1 MNIINPYIHG
11 GDEVAFDGFG
21 NASRSFDGVSDYI
34 DLGDSNDFSF
44 GDGSNDSPFSI
55 SAWIKPNAHSFR
67 ILTKYNNDT
76 TTREYTFT
84 TDSSNRLIAYLY
96 DQSSSSAIVRRCSSN
111 LMSNY
116 FGQWVHVVMTYDGSS
131 TITGLKCFINAV
143 REDDL
148 DGGFGNYVSMEN
160 TNESAKI
167 GVNGSTAYS
176 NGNIADVR
184 LYNSELS
191 TTDISD
197 LYNGTNITTNLVGHW
212 IKDTPSLLDHAGSND
227 GTNYGSSWSPD
238 NPSPA
243 VEFGDASRSF
253 DGSDDY
259 INIGDV
265 LDSVFAGTGKQFTV
279 TAWIKT
285 TTLENTDFFSKYLAT
300 GDQRSF
306 LCRVLSDGNLAM
318 VMSGDGAFGSNRFGR
333 QTDTAPISANTWHH
347 VAITYDQTATGDH
360 LRMWVDGTEDATL
373 TDWLSNG
380 TFTSI
385 YDGTANLRISG
396 IDGGVNENWGGNIAD
411 VRVYD
416 TDIPDS
422 AIEGLAIGTDYQTN
436 LVGWWLDDDDDVL
449 DNAGSNDGT
458 NDGST
463 YSLDNPS
470 DKVEYGGASRSFSGG
485 DRVHV
490 ADNVD
495 LPTGSQTVS
504 VWAKLNQ
511 TNLDQDLVS
520 HWDIGD
526 LSFII
531 FMPSSTGGQIRFYV
545 SDDGSSNT
553 FVQSTISLVASEW
566 AHITCVFVP
575 NTKMSI
581 YIDGA
586 LAVEETSNIPSGLH
600 DTAEKLSFGRR
611 EVFTGTPLNGKL
623 ADVRIYDTDLSSTE
637 VYELYK
643 GVDHRTNLIG
653 QWLTNSDDVEDKAG
667 TNDGTNYG
675 STYSTDAP
683 L

>member
-21 NASRSFDGVSDYI
+21 NASRSFDGVDDEVI
-34 DLGDSNDFSF
+34 IPDSPSF
-44 GDGSNDSPFSI
+44 PTGAQTWSCWVKPSRLTFGASGQDIMSRWGSQGSNELSAILFLANTGGGTPQFYI
-55 SAWIKPNAHSFR
+55 SDNGSNVFLATSSS
-67 ILTKYNNDT
+67 ILTVNKWHHIVGVFTPSTSMKIYVDGVLKGTNTTNIPLAIKDT
-76 TTREYTFT
+76 T
-84 TDSSNRLIAYLY
+84 A
-96 DQSSSSAIVRRCSSN
+96 
-111 LMSNY
+111 
-116 FGQWVHVVMTYDGSS
+116 
-131 TITGLKCFINAV
+131 
-143 REDDL
+143 DL
-148 DGGFGNYVSMEN
+148 
-160 TNESAKI
+160 KI
-167 GVNGSTAYS
+167 GWRDFAFEAHFK
-176 NGNIADVR
+176 GNICDCR
-184 LYNSELS
+184 IYDTDLTS
-191 TTDISD
+191 TDIAN

-212 IKDTPSLLDHAGSND
+212 LKDTPSLLDHAGSND